1 MITKGRKR
9 IFTDKEVNRENIINI
24 LNESLSIHNE
34 NVSESKKL
42 IDIYLGDQEI
52 LKRQE
57 TDMSNINNKV
67 VLNYAFSSERDIIG
81 YTFGKDVEI
90 IPSSGKHRRD
100 IKKILDIMEYENTT
114 TVDLEA
120 ALMTGITGLGYYYT
134 LPSKEIRS
142 DYMPDIPIQ
151 LHAAD
156 IFKTFVVRSN
166 DIGNPVVLSVSYRS
180 DKKYTYFTCYTDNLI
195 YKIKSL
201 GVNMV
206 SSLNYEIKVEE
217 NVLGLNP
224 IVPIE
229 NNCFLLGDF
238 EVCITLFNA
247 INTIASDSVD
257 DVENVIKSLLVLLG
271 AELEEEEV
279 PKVKKNRILQ
289 LLGTPGVNL
298 DAKFIYQQL
307 DAQGIK
313 DLREYFEEA
322 YKIILG
328 IPDRK
333 TRGGGGGDTGDAV
346 ELRDGWADIEIVARL
361 KEQYLKIA
369 KKKQLAIVI
378 KILQLL
384 GYISKNVKL
393 QDLTVKYPRNKNNN
407 IVSKAQAFSTLHG
420 TKALALEDELAIT
433 NLTTDITETAER
445 GEHYWNS
452 KGIETD
458 NNGESTDNNII
469 QNTEKNVDNKNSQEV
484 DIQNKEE

>member
-9 IFTDKEVNRENIINI
+9 IFTDKEVNKKNIIDI
-24 LNESLSIHNE
+24 LNESLSIHNQ
-34 NVSESKKL
+34 NVAESKKL

-52 LKRQE
+52 LNRQE
-57 TDMSNINNKV
+57 TDTSDINNKV

-114 TVDLEA
+114 TVDLEV

-134 LPSKEIRS
+134 LPSREIRS

-180 DKKYTYFTCYTDNLI
+180 DKKYTYFTCYTDDFI
-195 YKIKSL
+195 YRIKSL
-201 GVNMV
+201 GVNMI

-217 NVLGLNP
+217 NVMGLNP

-271 AELEEEEV
+271 AELEETEV

-378 KILQLL
+378 RILQLL
-384 GYISKNVKL
+384 GNISKNVKL

-407 IVSKAQAFSTLHG
+407 IVSKAQAFSTLHS

-433 NLTTDITETAER
+433 NLTTDIAETAER
-445 GEHYWNS
+445 GEKYWANN
-452 KGIETD
+452 TD
-458 NNGESTDNNII
+458 NNNSETNDNINQNIITDNNI
-469 QNTEKNVDNKNSQEV
+469 VDK
-484 DIQNKEE
+484 NKEE

>member
-1 MITKGRKR
+1 M
-9 IFTDKEVNRENIINI
+9 
-24 LNESLSIHNE
+24 
-34 NVSESKKL
+34 
-42 IDIYLGDQEI
+42 
-52 LKRQE
+52 
-57 TDMSNINNKV
+57 
-67 VLNYAFSSERDIIG
+67 
-81 YTFGKDVEI
+81 
-90 IPSSGKHRRD
+90 
-100 IKKILDIMEYENTT
+100 
-114 TVDLEA
+114 VD
-120 ALMTGITGLGYYYT
+120 
-134 LPSKEIRS
+134 
-142 DYMPDIPIQ
+142 
-151 LHAAD
+151 
-156 IFKTFVVRSN
+156 
-166 DIGNPVVLSVSYRS
+166 
-180 DKKYTYFTCYTDNLI
+180 
-195 YKIKSL
+195 
-201 GVNMV
+201 
-206 SSLNYEIKVEE
+206 YEIKVEE

-384 GYISKNVKL
+384 GSISKNVKL

-452 KGIETD
+452 KGIET
-458 NNGESTDNNII
+458 NNNAESTDNNII

>member
-1 MITKGRKR
+1 MISKGRKR
-9 IFTDKEVNRENIINI
+9 IFTDKEVNKENLIAII
-24 LNESLSIHNE
+24 NESLPVHNQ
-34 NVSESKKL
+34 NVAESKKL

-52 LKRQE
+52 LNRQE
-57 TDMSNINNKV
+57 TDTSDINNKV

-90 IPSSGKHRRD
+90 IPSSGKYRRD

-134 LPSKEIRS
+134 LPSKDIRS
-142 DYMPDIPIQ
+142 DYMPDVPIQ
-151 LHAAD
+151 LHSAD

-166 DIGNPVVLSVSYRS
+166 DIGNPIVLSVSYRY
-180 DKKYTYFTCYTDNLI
+180 DKKYTYYTCYTDTKI
-195 YKIKSL
+195 YTVKSL
-201 GVNMV
+201 GVNTI
-206 SSLNYEIKVEE
+206 SLINNQIDEEE
-217 NVLGLNP
+217 NILGLNP
-224 IVPIE
+224 IVAIE

-238 EVCITLFNA
+238 EVAITLFNA

-271 AELEEEEV
+271 AELEDEEV

-313 DLREYFEEA
+313 ELREYFEQA

-384 GYISKNVKL
+384 NIINKNVRL
-393 QDLTVKYPRNKNNN
+393 QDITVKYPRNKNNN

-420 TKALALEDELAIT
+420 TKSLSLEDELAIT
-433 NLTTDITETAER
+433 NLTTDISETAER
-445 GEHYWNS
+445 GKKYWS
-452 KGIETD
+452 
-458 NNGESTDNNII
+458 NNENI
-469 QNTEKNVDNKNSQEV
+469 DNK
-484 DIQNKEE
+484 DEEE